1 VKVIV
6 VTDFAYKGLKRNGRG
21 TGRQGLKATLKY
33 LQYRD
38 KRNNHLSQ
46 SQSYERW
53 QDHGLGVHHSEIYQ
67 QCERLKSPH
76 VLAWTWV
83 ISPAPDLMELVPPDQ
98 RRDLMYDLTERIVE
112 DYYTERG
119 FDVPEYSYVMHSAK
133 TKPEGGEPSREHLH
147 THVVLPGTAPSTA
160 DRLPVYN
167 NATKGHDR
175 LFREIAA
182 QHFQELLDE
191 RDIDWR
197 KLRQDPEIE
206 RNDDIPLS
214 FDELFP
220 R

>member
-1 VKVIV
+1 VKAIV

-46 SQSYERW
+46 SHSYERW

-98 RRDLMYDLTERIVE
+98 RRDLMVDLTERVVE

-119 FDVPEYSYVMHSAK
+119 FDVPEYAYVMHSAK
-133 TKPEGGEPSREHLH
+133 TKPEGDEPSREHLH
-147 THVVLPGTAPSTA
+147 THVILPGTAPSTA

-197 KLRQDPEIE
+197 KLRQDPEVE
-206 RNDDIPLS
+206 RDDIPLS